1 VIRPVWP
8 RSAALVALP
17 LLGLALVGCDSI
29 REQTQQPHDAADGV
43 SADAGDIAIRNV
55 LIVADESGDVGTVLA
70 SFANQGAGD
79 RLVEVRVD
87 GTEAAPNGGS
97 LRIPAGGYASLGPG
111 STRLDVEG
119 ADTEPGR
126 FVEVE
131 FLFREAPRVTV
142 DALVQ
147 PAEGIYED
155 ALIAPRGPDA
165 EETPPTG

>member
-1 VIRPVWP
+1 MHSRP
-8 RSAALVALP
+8 
-17 LLGLALVGCDSI
+17 DS
-29 REQTQQPHDAADGV
+29 V
-43 SADAGDIAIRNV
+43 N
-55 LIVADESGDVGTVLA
+55 
-70 SFANQGAGD
+70 D

-165 EETPPTG
+165 EESPPTG